1 MWCVSK
7 RCWPTNA
14 QNRIKQDRDEV
25 YRITNG
31 QEGAHPTGAGRK
43 PRNAVVGPD
52 FPDPERAG
60 REDSPHGLAGRRA
73 RDKRGRCHERLH
85 AELRDRF

>member
-1 MWCVSK
+1 MKYIELPTAKKARIRRALGVS
-7 RCWPTNA
+7 RVTLWSALTF
-14 QNRIKQDRDEV
+14 QTQ
-25 YRITNG
+25 
-31 QEGAHPTGAGRK
+31 
-43 PRNAVVGPD
+43 
-52 FPDPERAG
+52 RAG